1 MMLVQALIRRGVDLG
16 ERSKD
21 GSTPLHVA
29 IKYRKYRIATELV
42 GREGNTPLH
51 HLYRNRF
58 YNVFLEDLML
68 GRGANPEIANN
79 SDLRCADL
87 KLAWQ
92 IKDELGAD
100 DSDADSFIVSR
111 SDEHMSDKASKRLL
125 LNHGSDRALK
135 RMRMVRTSN
144 EHIPYIAEER
154 HTSPV

>member
-1 MMLVQALIRRGVDLG
+1 MMLVQALIRRGVDLS

-42 GREGNTPLH
+42 GREANTNAQDNEGNTPLH

-79 SDLRCADL
+79 SGLRCADL

-135 RMRMVRTSN
+135 RMRTDGGSD
-144 EHIPYIAEER
+144 EQ
-154 HTSPV
+154 